1 MSENSS
7 NSTAEAA
14 VEAKAVQKKPLTRFG
29 EFELL
34 KALAILGLPAVHLM
48 EEALEEGFAGPG
60 LLKFGTGIIG
70 LCAFGPSVFMICMG
84 FGIGGG
90 RTSPKHIRAN
100 GIQFLLIGALLNI
113 FRWLIPGIIKASVL
127 HTSLIDDL
135 EVCLQSDIYYFT
147 GLYFILYSFL
157 KQWNIK
163 TPGVV
168 MTSVLMLTAN
178 TLLTP
183 FTSAYIHDETL
194 VSLVGNNGIK
204 LSGGQRQRVSIA
216 RALLKNAP
224 ILVLDE
230 ATSALDSEN
239 EMLIQKSMKRAM
251 DGKTTLVIAHR
262 LATLGNMDRIVVIK
276 DGKIIETGTH
286 NQLMRQGGEY
296 SKLWRI
302 QTRKK

>member
-1 MSENSS
+1 M
-7 NSTAEAA
+7 
-14 VEAKAVQKKPLTRFG
+14 
-29 EFELL
+29 
-34 KALAILGLPAVHLM
+34 
-48 EEALEEGFAGPG
+48 
-60 LLKFGTGIIG
+60 
-70 LCAFGPSVFMICMG
+70 
-84 FGIGGG
+84 
-90 RTSPKHIRAN
+90 
-100 GIQFLLIGALLNI
+100 
-113 FRWLIPGIIKASVL
+113 
-127 HTSLIDDL
+127 
-135 EVCLQSDIYYFT
+135 
-147 GLYFILYSFL
+147 
-157 KQWNIK
+157 
-163 TPGVV
+163 
-168 MTSVLMLTAN
+168 
-178 TLLTP
+178 
-183 FTSAYIHDETL
+183 
-194 VSLVGNNGIK
+194 
-204 LSGGQRQRVSIA
+204 SGGQRQRVSIA